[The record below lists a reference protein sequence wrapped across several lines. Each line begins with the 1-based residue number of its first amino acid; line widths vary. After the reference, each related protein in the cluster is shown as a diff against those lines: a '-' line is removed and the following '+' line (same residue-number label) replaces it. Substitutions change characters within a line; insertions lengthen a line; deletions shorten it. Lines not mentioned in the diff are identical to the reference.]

1 MFSMVLDIVVE
12 AWIEDTSSCV
22 RSWWSRWSNECGA
35 AASFSL
41 QLYQGFLLPR
51 SLLMTPSFLTRS
63 LVEPPSWRPLS
74 LPTHP
79 PPSFLTSSML
89 LLAVLGLSGHHDPV
103 DGRLHPLGLGVEHD
117 GGLAAVD
124 LDSLP
129 YLPH

>member
-1 MFSMVLDIVVE
+1 MADQPQRR
-12 AWIEDTSSCV
+12 ASS
-22 RSWWSRWSNECGA
+22 
-35 AASFSL
+35 SFL

-51 SLLMTPSFLTRS
+51 SLLMTPSLFTRS

-79 PPSFLTSSML
+79 PPSFLTSSLL
-89 LLAVLGLSGHHDPV
+89 LLAFLGLSGHHDPV

-124 LDSLP
+124 LDRLP
-129 YLPH
+129 YLPHQGASERSHHLELDAILSPILPGWCS